1 MSNVGCKRR
10 VGRTGTGWGSQAL
23 ECGAYCLAAYYEYTR
38 SGAKFRVSERLQV

>member
-23 ECGAYCLAAYYEYTR
+23 ECGAYCLAAYTR